1 MKQLVPTFVF
11 SVLLSTTL
19 TAEARTAPD
28 GFSEPTFSYS
38 QVGFKYGF
46 IDLKDDL
53 PTLDG
58 TYDKLDAF
66 EFDGSVQIRQ
76 NLFIGAEFNRA
87 HEDKARTEATASS
100 ASVFLGMP
108 LDASDQVDLV
118 PTLGIGRFDIE
129 GCFDSVCASG
139 NDTAAVFGAEL
150 RVFAIPDIA
159 EVTLGVHDNTLEGSD
174 PYFTIGLAGWA
185 SGAHRVGFEYTDAE
199 GIRALSLGYSHH
211 W

>member
-1 MKQLVPTFVF
+1 MEKLKPAV
-11 SVLLSTTL
+11 VLGLILPASLAADTRTL
-19 TAEARTAPD
+19 PE
-28 GFSEPTFSYS
+28 GFTEPTFSYS
-38 QVGFKYGF
+38 QIGFKYGF

-129 GCFDSVCASG
+129 GCFDSMCVSDD
-139 NDTAAVFGAEL
+139 DTAVVFGAEL